1 MESDGVLTFES
12 FKFFESDEF
21 KTSSLKQCIYKD
33 LEKADI
39 GMEKA
44 LADFFD
50 TNLGSIDVVDS
61 DKHIF
66 YIEDVE
72 NDVVCLSEED
82 IELIKENMCDYLCTE
97 LKKKEIELID
107 NSIGNISINLGEFI
121 ESQDGYQGSDNT
133 IYNSFKS
140 TIMKKLEN
148 GVLEDIIENLIGD
161 DFNGDVKVGKIRNYQ
176 IFYWG

>member
-1 MESDGVLTFES
+1 MFYVYSYLRENGTPYYIGKGSGNRAYRKRRKGV
-12 FKFFESDEF
+12 KPP
-21 KTSSLKQCIYKD
+21 
-33 LEKADI
+33 A
-39 GMEKA
+39 
-44 LADFFD
+44 D
-50 TNLGSIDVVDS
+50 TNRIKIL
-61 DKHIF
+61 
-66 YIEDVE
+66 YEYEVE
-72 NDVVCLSEED
+72 SEAFQ
-82 IELIKENMCDYLCTE
+82 
-97 LKKKEIELID
+97 KEIELID
-107 NSIGNISINLGEFI
+107 NSIGNLSINLGEFI